1 MKVKCLVLDH
11 DDTVVASS
19 ATIHYPC
26 FVEYLK
32 DRKPE
37 LMGRWSFEDFMRSN
51 FSPGVLEFFEHE
63 VGLSQQEMAEEET
76 YWTDFVARFIPD
88 AYEGMRELLSDFRRA
103 GGIIAVTSH
112 SFSHYIRRDYE
123 HNALPMPDDIYGWEL
138 DREKRKPRP
147 FALYDLMA
155 KYGLSPD
162 EMLVVDDLKPG
173 LDMAHAAG
181 VPFAAVGWAY
191 RVPELESYMKE
202 NAEFYLDTVK
212 DLRTLLGL

>member
-1 MKVKCLVLDH
+1 
-11 DDTVVASS
+11 
-19 ATIHYPC
+19 
-26 FVEYLK
+26 
-32 DRKPE
+32 
-37 LMGRWSFEDFMRSN
+37 MRSN
-51 FSPGVLEFFEHE
+51 FAPGVLEFFEHE
-63 VGLSQQEMAEEET
+63 VGLSEREMKEEEV

-88 AYEGMRELLSDFRRA
+88 AYEGMRELLEDYRRA

-123 HNALPMPDDIYGWEL
+123 HNALPMPDVIYGWEL
-138 DREKRKPRP
+138 EREKRKPRP
-147 FALYDLMA
+147 FALFDLME

-191 RVPELESYMKE
+191 QVDEIRAYMQK
-202 NAEFYLDTVK
+202 NAEFYLDRVAQ
-212 DLRTLLGL
+212 LRELLGL

>member
-11 DDTVVASS
+11 DDTVVSSS

-26 FVEYLK
+26 FEAYLR

-37 LMGRWSFEDFMRSN
+37 LVGRWSFESFMSAN
-51 FSPGVLEFFEHE
+51 FSPGVLEFFEGE
-63 VGLSQQEMAEEET
+63 VGLSPEEMKEEEV

-88 AYEGMRELLSDFRRA
+88 AYEGMRELLADFRA
-103 GGIIAVTSH
+103 QGGILAVTSH

-123 HNALPMPDDIYGWEL
+123 HNALPMPDVIYGWEIE
-138 DREKRKPRP
+138 REKRKPRP
-147 FALYDLMA
+147 FALYDLMER
-155 KYGLSPD
+155 YGLSPD

-191 RVPELESYMKE
+191 RVPALETYMKE
-202 NAEFYLDTVK
+202 NAEYYLDSV
-212 DLRTLLGL
+212 DALRTLLDL